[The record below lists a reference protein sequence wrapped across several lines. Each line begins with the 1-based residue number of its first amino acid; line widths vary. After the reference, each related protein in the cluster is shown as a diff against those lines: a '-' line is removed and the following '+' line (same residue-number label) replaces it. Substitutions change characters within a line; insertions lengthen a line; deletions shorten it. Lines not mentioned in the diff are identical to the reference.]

1 MKWCRN
7 NHLTLL
13 SCFIFVLNLLPTSVY
28 TVLHSSA
35 WRGWLVVERKRML
48 FPTNCKRTC
57 KIFTNFYYY
66 SPLVHSLYNIIQY
79 TNRRYPCLFISSP
92 FNTVHCFHPSL
103 CVFHSMLPFTLTVSL
118 LSLYIC
124 IYICIYIYI
133 HIFFFTFII
142 HFLRM

>member
-79 TNRRYPCLFISSP
+79 TNNRRYPCLLISSP
-92 FNTVHCFHPSL
+92 FNTFTVFINLLCFSFNAT
-103 CVFHSMLPFTLTVSL
+103 VYITVSL
-118 LSLYIC
+118 LSLYI
-124 IYICIYIYI
+124 Y
-133 HIFFFTFII
+133 FTFII